1 MSNEPRAL
9 ATRQAAPVAM
19 RTDNLDTLT
28 VAKMLAESGFFG
40 EVRDAGKALAK
51 ILAGQELGMGPIA
64 SLMGVYYQQGKVSY
78 SANIMAAAVKKN
90 GQYTYRVRHH
100 DDERCSLEFF
110 TRSSGGWESIG
121 TSDFTMEDA
130 ERAGLTTGANKHN
143 WKNYPRNMLFA
154 RAMSNGVKWHTPDVF
169 GGVTPYTP
177 DEIGAE
183 VVVGD
188 DGEMRPVVSDAP
200 ALSGDVIDP
209 APSGWTPAAE
219 QRWQAGVAKAIEVGA
234 AVPEKPATDAAR
246 EAVLAALQEMA
257 GNIKARQ
264 ELVAAL
270 EDVVKVAND
279 AGGEFEIPENVA
291 DLSDEQVGEMI
302 AAIQGTIAVA
312 GAA

>member
-154 RAMSNGVKWHTPDVF
+154 RAMSNGVKWHTP
-169 GGVTPYTP
+169 
-177 DEIGAE
+177 
-183 VVVGD
+183 
-188 DGEMRPVVSDAP
+188 
-200 ALSGDVIDP
+200 
-209 APSGWTPAAE
+209 SGWTPAAE

-257 GNIKARQ
+257 SNIKARQ

-270 EDVVKVAND
+270 EDVAKAANEV
-279 AGGEFEIPENVA
+279 GGAFAVPENLA
-291 DLSDEQVGEMI
+291 GLSDEQLREMTS
-302 AAIQGTIAVA
+302 AIQETIAVA
-312 GAA
+312 EVA